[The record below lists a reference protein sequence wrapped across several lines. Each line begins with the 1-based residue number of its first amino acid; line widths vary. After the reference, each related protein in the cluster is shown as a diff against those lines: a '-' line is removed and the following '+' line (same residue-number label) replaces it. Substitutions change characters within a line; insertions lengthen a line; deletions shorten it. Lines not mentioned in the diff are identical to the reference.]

1 MKLPKLCS
9 LIVAF
14 LTTPS
19 FVWPQAC
26 PKVTFTPATQQT
38 IQNLVYSVNCLVDAS
53 EQARSSLAESLQRT
67 LLVESLPIEGTQR
80 TRPYPNIMFAV
91 IAMPAGGTM
100 KMSLAAPDNP
110 EAKVLSSA
118 SECKIKINPDNT
130 IDGQCGNIAGTLF
143 VVFHR

>member
-1 MKLPKLCS
+1 MKLPKTCS
-9 LIVAF
+9 VLMPFLVAS
-14 LTTPS
+14 S

-26 PKVTFTPATQQT
+26 PKVTFTSATQQT

-53 EQARSSLAESLQRT
+53 EQTRSSLAESSQRA
-67 LLVESLPIEGTQR
+67 LLVEGLPIEGTQH

-110 EAKVLSSA
+110 EARILSSA

-130 IDGQCGNIAGTLF
+130 IDAQCGSTPGTLF